1 MCRIPKRS
9 ELHNGI
15 SDTGGL
21 FFWSQHCNPWLLEV
35 VCQQAKGCKMNT
47 VATMHTKVFY
57 IPSIYIASGAWTH
70 FDIHLLSSVGC
81 QSKDFRLKK
90 YVVAVLDLDCNV
102 CVYP

>member
-35 VCQQAKGCKMNT
+35 VYQQAIGRKMNA
-47 VATMHTKVFY
+47 VATMHTKSFTY
-57 IPSIYIASGAWTH
+57 LQFYIASGAWTH
-70 FDIHLLSSVGC
+70 FDTHWSSSVGC
-81 QSKDFRLKK
+81 QYKDFRLEKP
-90 YVVAVLDLDCNV
+90 VVAVLDLDCNV